1 MLWLSNLY
9 ILYRTN
15 ICIHNSILIMN
26 SVLFIQTNTFQCILA
41 SDGFSSYV
49 IFMYANNGI
58 QWTTGDASG
67 GTNGLGGIPAQAGF
81 DAGNLKDF
89 TLIEGSFTSD
99 IINID
104 NKSNVDWPG
113 LFVFQVNNVME
124 QAGKSKGY
132 L

>member
-49 IFMYANNGI
+49 IFMYADNGI

-67 GTNGLGGIPAQAGF
+67 GTNGLGGTPAQAGF

-104 NKSNVDWPG
+104 KKSNADWPG